1 MPGTIDFFRV
11 GNADMTLITLSN
23 GYTVLVDCYLLEEKT
38 DLVAVT
44 VDDLCTRLNKDG
56 NGRPAVDVFLETHP
70 DDDHCHGAK
79 TYLHLRPMSEYA
91 DEPKGDN
98 ARKKI
103 VVREMWS
110 SPLVYRRHSPDHKL
124 TDDAVAINSEAKRR
138 VEAFRVKKAANDR
151 AGKTTSLSDMADCER
166 VRVIGEDYKKD
177 GLDRLAG
184 LDAIR
189 VSLDDTFVIR
199 DRNGSP
205 LMSVNVLAPLPVV
218 SDADEAVLTKNNSSV
233 IVRFGFHFYGGA
245 TPTWYAL
252 FGGDAEAE
260 IWRRLYKRHKGDLS
274 NRLGYDLLLAP
285 HHCSWGVLSVEAAS
299 AKAGVDATARMALEQ
314 TDDGYVVASSK
325 KIINDDDN
333 PPAHRA
339 KVEYIDILD
348 DAMDHFYCTGE
359 VGSGEEGARLTF
371 GITVGGPQ
379 PPSRKAPATSAA
391 SASAALAG
399 VARPHG

>member
-1 MPGTIDFFRV
+1 MPGTIDFFRA
-11 GNADMTLITLSN
+11 GNADMTLITLSS
-23 GYTVLVDCYLLEEKT
+23 GYKVLVDCYLLEQGT
-38 DLVAVT
+38 DLVAAT
-44 VDDLCTRLNKDG
+44 VDDLYARLGHDE

-91 DEPKGDN
+91 DEPKGDK

-124 TDDAVAINSEAKRR
+124 TDDAVAINSEAQRR
-138 VEAFRVKKAANDR
+138 VEAFRVRKAANDKV
-151 AGKTTSLSDMADCER
+151 GKATSLSDMADGER
-166 VRVIGEDYKKD
+166 IRVIGEDYKKD

-189 VSLDDTFVIR
+189 VNVDDTFLVR

-233 IVRFGFHFYGGA
+233 IVRFGFHFSGGA
-245 TPTWYAL
+245 EPIWHAL
-252 FGGDAEAE
+252 FGGDAEVD
-260 IWRRLYKRHKGDLS
+260 IWRRLYRSHKANLS
-274 NRLGYDLLLAP
+274 GKLGYDLLLAP
-285 HHCSWGVLSVEAAS
+285 HHCSWGVLSEEPTS
-299 AKAGVDATARMALEQ
+299 AKAKADAEARKALEQ

-348 DAMDHFYCTGE
+348 DAGDRFYCTGE
-359 VGSGEEGARLTF
+359 AGSGEEAARLTF
-371 GITVGGPQ
+371 DITVAGPK
-379 PPSRKAPATSAA
+379 PPSRKAPATSAG

-399 VARPHG
+399 TARSHG